1 MHQPSTHIIETE
13 TRDAQS
19 TMKIACVLLAATL
32 AAISQCSA
40 FSTSSVLPTI
50 LSTRGH
56 HAVSSPARNPSMQL
70 KIDEQHDD
78 DRHTPKCELSRR
90 TALSTFA
97 IIATTTSSQFLRPTI
112 SNAQD
117 DTKGKV
123 VVYGGSGY
131 VGAHACSLLSQQG
144 YAVTSISRSS
154 PETQLE
160 RTKSIL
166 GTSLPNVDYISLDAG
181 TASLDELTTS
191 MKDVTAVISCVGIS
205 PDSQNQKDGN
215 GLVNSRI
222 IQAAKAAGVPKL
234 VYIGVSSTLANG
246 PAKFL
251 LKDYF
256 AGKATAEQ
264 SVMSDFGSENSLII
278 KPAIIAG
285 GPPGEIRP
293 PGPPGVKAVDV
304 SAVARGVVSGAVGG
318 LSGVVDGNEAIEAL

>member
-1 MHQPSTHIIETE
+1 
-13 TRDAQS
+13 
-19 TMKIACVLLAATL
+19 
-32 AAISQCSA
+32 
-40 FSTSSVLPTI
+40 
-50 LSTRGH
+50 
-56 HAVSSPARNPSMQL
+56 MQL
-70 KIDEQHDD
+70 ISDEQHDD
-78 DRHTPKCELSRR
+78 VHPTPKCELSRR
-90 TALSTFA
+90 TAISTFA
-97 IIATTTSSQFLRPTI
+97 ITATSSLQFLRPTI

-131 VGAHACSLLSQQG
+131 VGAHACSLLTQQG
-144 YAVTSISRSS
+144 YTVTSISRSS
-154 PETQLE
+154 PEIQFE

-166 GTSLPNVDYISLDAG
+166 GTSLPNVEYVSLDAG
-181 TASLDELTTS
+181 KASLDELTTS

-205 PDSQNQKDGN
+205 PGSQNQKDGN

-222 IQAAKAAGVPKL
+222 VQAAKAAGVPKL

-264 SVMSDFGSENSLII
+264 SVMSDFGGENSLIV

-304 SAVARGVVSGAVGG
+304 NAVARAAVSGAVGG
-318 LSGVVDGNEAIEAL
+318 LNGVVDGNEAIEAL